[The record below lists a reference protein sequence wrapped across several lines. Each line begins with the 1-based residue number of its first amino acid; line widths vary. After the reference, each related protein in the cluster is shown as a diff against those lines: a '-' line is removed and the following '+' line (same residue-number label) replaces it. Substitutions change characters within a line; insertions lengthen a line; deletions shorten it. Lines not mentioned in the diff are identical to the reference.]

1 MDEIF
6 YWFLGSY
13 CGQIQDETTV
23 LNVGNEETRI
33 VFKTDPIDSDR
44 GFNLTYFYNDC
55 GGVLHGPY
63 HQISSSQANQDCVW
77 FLDYPEGQQILLS
90 QFNLN
95 MDNSPRYIVQLQPK
109 MFTINCE
116 HCEHFWFQ
124 K

>member
-1 MDEIF
+1 MSKISNILVYCRLFDDNF

-13 CGQIQDETTV
+13 CGQIQDETIV

-33 VFKTDPIDSDR
+33 VFKTDTVDSDR

-63 HQISSSQANQDCVW
+63 HQISSSEANQDCVW

-95 MDNSPRYIVQLQPK
+95 MDNSPR
-109 MFTINCE
+109 
-116 HCEHFWFQ
+116 
-124 K
+124 